1 MRVLIVGPSPDVP
14 GGVASVIRLMLQYP
28 PEGVKFLMHPTLSE
42 TGAAAHL
49 PRWHPRY
56 YARVTC
62 NLAYFLRALRALRSL
77 TSSADLAHVHVAS
90 YGSTFRKYF
99 VVRILYRHGIPFI
112 LHNHGAEYHIFYENL
127 PSLLKQRVRSMF
139 QQAAGVIVL
148 SEWWARFHR
157 ESLGSPEQRLW
168 ILPNPVILPLLE
180 PNSTT
185 GKGMRLL
192 YLGRMDERKGS
203 ERVLRAIAQLPAE
216 TRAHVRLSMA
226 GDGAVEEMRHLARQL
241 GIESLVD
248 IRSWI
253 AGSEKERWLRE
264 SHAFILPSR
273 AEGLPMAMLEAMAY
287 GKAVI
292 VSPVGGI
299 PEWVTDG
306 QEGFLVPPDDI
317 PALSE
322 AIRRMVES
330 PELCRQM
337 GLRARQR
344 VEPLSVENYRQKLG
358 AIYEE
363 VLRRKAGKITV
374 TLES

>member
-1 MRVLIVGPSPDVP
+1 
-14 GGVASVIRLMLQYP
+14 
-28 PEGVKFLMHPTLSE
+28 
-42 TGAAAHL
+42 
-49 PRWHPRY
+49 
-56 YARVTC
+56 
-62 NLAYFLRALRALRSL
+62 
-77 TSSADLAHVHVAS
+77 
-90 YGSTFRKYF
+90 
-99 VVRILYRHGIPFI
+99 
-112 LHNHGAEYHIFYENL
+112 
-127 PSLLKQRVRSMF
+127 
-139 QQAAGVIVL
+139 
-148 SEWWARFHR
+148 
-157 ESLGSPEQRLW
+157 
-168 ILPNPVILPLLE
+168 
-180 PNSTT
+180 
-185 GKGMRLL
+185 
-192 YLGRMDERKGS
+192 MDERKGS

-374 TLES
+374 TLAS